1 MSNLD
6 DILGRGA
13 RTENEEYEFY
23 EDTHNEMGE
32 YTRRLHEFTKNTI
45 NADREESFSPRP
57 NPIVPK
63 TVEKKEDKG
72 VKSLRN
78 VMVYEP
84 NVIEDAQNIIDY
96 IKNREPI
103 ILNLEKTEAEIS
115 QRILDFC
122 SGAVYALEGTIHPV
136 SGEVFLIVPE
146 KVKVLLSDEAKK

>member
-23 EDTHNEMGE
+23 EDTHNEIGE
-32 YTRRLHEFTKNTI
+32 YTRCLHEFTQNSL
-45 NADREESFSPRP
+45 NSDREDKFSPRP

-63 TVEKKEDKG
+63 TVEKNEDKG

>member
-6 DILGRGA
+6 DILGRGSIVD
-13 RTENEEYEFY
+13 NEEYEFY

-32 YTRRLHEFTKNTI
+32 YTRRLHEFTKSSLNV
-45 NADREESFSPRP
+45 DREESFSPRT
-57 NPIVPK
+57 NPIVAK
-63 TVEKKEDKG
+63 TVEKKDEKG
-72 VKSLRN
+72 VKTLRN

-96 IKNREPI
+96 IKSREPI
-103 ILNLEKTEAEIS
+103 ILNLEKTEVEVS

-146 KVKVLLSDEAKK
+146 KVKVLLSDEGKK